1 MAIQKK
7 YQLLEN
13 LSVYPSQKSTI
24 EVVPDDFGGA
34 YHYRAQMCAGFE
46 NGETQYVKN
55 TDTIQFVRKHADG
68 TVIPG
73 WQAEQLVM
81 IIIDH
86 VSKLNEKFPCEANI
100 EQIDA
105 LNAYLEACRDRVKD
119 RIERGVMGQ
128 LKE

>member
-7 YQLLEN
+7 YQLLED
-13 LSVYPSQKSTI
+13 LSVYPSQEPTI
-24 EVVPDDFGGA
+24 EVLPDDFGGA
-34 YHYRAQMCAGFE
+34 YRYRAQMCAGFE
-46 NGETQYVKN
+46 NGESQYVKS
-55 TDTIQFVRKHADG
+55 TDTIQFVRKNADG

-73 WQAEQLVM
+73 WQAEQLAL

-86 VSKLNEKFPCEANI
+86 ISKLNDKFPCEANI

-105 LNAYLEACRDRVKD
+105 LNAYLQACRSRVDDRL
-119 RIERGVMGQ
+119 ERGVMGQ